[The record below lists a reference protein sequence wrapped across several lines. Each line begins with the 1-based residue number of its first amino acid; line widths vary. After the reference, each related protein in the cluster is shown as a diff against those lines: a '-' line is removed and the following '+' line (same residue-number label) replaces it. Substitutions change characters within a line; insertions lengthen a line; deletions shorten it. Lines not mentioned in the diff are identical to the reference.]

1 MSTKKPKIRET
12 KSVYFSL
19 LEPFDVEL
27 LEHAMQMNPITGKE
41 RNFSKYVRR
50 LIEEDM
56 RRATQGGNSPNT
68 NGYEVID
75 SPKRAPMEEYTLD
88 VKNAMSSFL

>member
-1 MSTKKPKIRET
+1 MSKKEKIRET

-19 LEPFDVEL
+19 LEPFDIEL
-27 LEHAMQMNPITGKE
+27 LNHAKQINPITGKE

-56 RRATQGGNSPNT
+56 KREQQGGNN
-68 NGYEVID
+68 NLGGYTVID
-75 SPKRAPMEEYTLD
+75 IENDEDEDYTIE
-88 VKNAMSSFL
+88 VKDAMNSFL

>member
-1 MSTKKPKIRET
+1 MSVKKEKIRET

-27 LEHAMQMNPITGKE
+27 LNHAKQINPLTGKE

-50 LIEEDM
+50 LIEDDM
-56 RRATQGGNSPNT
+56 KREQQGGNHHSGFT
-68 NGYEVID
+68 IID
-75 SPKRAPMEEYTLD
+75 SPKIDEDEDYTLE
-88 VKNAMSSFL
+88 VKDAMNSFL